1 MTPEAL
7 VRLAEMDESL
17 FLELD
22 LHESHLQ
29 LDPTRH
35 IRQALIDGRKMGKPV
50 VKIIHGRGF
59 GVLQD
64 KTRRYLGQL
73 QRREEITY
81 FRASDRLDEIGAV
94 IYIVI

>member
-22 LHESHLQ
+22 LHEAYLQ
-29 LDPTRH
+29 IDPVRH
-35 IRQALIDGRKMGKPV
+35 IQQALIDGRKMGKPV
-50 VKIIHGRGF
+50 VKLIHGRGA

-64 KTRRYLGQL
+64 KARRCLEQL
-73 QRREEITY
+73 RRKEKLVY
-81 FRASDRLDEIGAV
+81 FRSSDRLDELGAV